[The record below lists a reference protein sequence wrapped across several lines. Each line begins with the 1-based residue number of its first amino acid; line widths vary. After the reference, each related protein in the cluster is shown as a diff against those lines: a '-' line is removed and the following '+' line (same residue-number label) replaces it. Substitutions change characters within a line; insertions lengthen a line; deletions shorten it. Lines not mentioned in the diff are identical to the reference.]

1 MSGWSVEPPAA
12 VRTEGRRPVGT
23 RLVLIRHGEAICNV
37 EGVVGGPKGCRGLT
51 ETGRE
56 QASALA
62 ARLVRSGELRDA
74 AALYTSVLP
83 RAIETA
89 SIIAPGLTSGLRA
102 TEDCDLCELHPGQA
116 DGLTWSAMVERFDVP
131 DWDANPR
138 APFAPGGESLTG
150 FFERCVSTFER
161 IASSH
166 KGERVVLVVHGGVIE
181 QLMKVVT
188 RSEPGERLGL
198 VTVHCSITEV
208 EFDGDRRR
216 LLRYNDRAPF
226 AAA

>member
-12 VRTEGRRPVGT
+12 VRTEGRQPVGA

-51 ETGRE
+51 ETGRA
-56 QASALA
+56 QASTLA
-62 ARLVRSGELRDA
+62 TRLVQSGELRDA
-74 AALYTSVLP
+74 TALYTSVLP

-89 SIIAPGLTSGLRA
+89 SIIAPGLASGLRA
-102 TEDCDLCELHPGQA
+102 TEDCDLCELHPGEA
-116 DGLTWSAMVERFDVP
+116 DGLTWSAMADRLGAP
-131 DWDANPR
+131 DWDADPS
-138 APFAPGGESLTG
+138 ALFAPGGESLTG

-161 IASSH
+161 IAKSH
-166 KGERVVLVVHGGVIE
+166 EGERVVLVVHGGVIE

-188 RSEPGERLGL
+188 RSAPGERLGL

-226 AAA
+226 AAS

>member
-12 VRTEGRRPVGT
+12 VRTEGRQPVGA

-51 ETGRE
+51 ETGRA
-56 QASALA
+56 QASTLA
-62 ARLVRSGELRDA
+62 TRLVQSGELRDA
-74 AALYTSVLP
+74 TALYTSVLP

-89 SIIAPGLTSGLRA
+89 SIIAPGLASGLRA
-102 TEDCDLCELHPGQA
+102 TEDCDLCELHPGEA
-116 DGLTWSAMVERFDVP
+116 DGLTWSAMVDRLGAP
-131 DWDANPR
+131 DWDADPS
-138 APFAPGGESLTG
+138 ALFAPGGESLTG

-161 IASSH
+161 IAKSH
-166 KGERVVLVVHGGVIE
+166 EGERVVLVVHGGVIE

-188 RSEPGERLGL
+188 RSAPGERLGL

>member
-12 VRTEGRRPVGT
+12 VRTEGRQPVGT

-51 ETGRE
+51 ETGRA
-56 QASALA
+56 QASTLA
-62 ARLVRSGELRDA
+62 TRLVQSGELRDA
-74 AALYTSVLP
+74 TALYTSVLP

-89 SIIAPGLTSGLRA
+89 SIIAPGLASGLRA
-102 TEDCDLCELHPGQA
+102 TEDCNLCELHPGEA
-116 DGLTWSAMVERFDVP
+116 DGLTWSAMVDRLGAP
-131 DWDANPR
+131 DWDADPR
-138 APFAPGGESLTG
+138 TLFAPGGESLTG
-150 FFERCVSTFER
+150 FFERCASTFER
-161 IASSH
+161 IAKSH
-166 KGERVVLVVHGGVIE
+166 EGERVVLVVHGGVIE

-188 RSEPGERLGL
+188 RSAPGERLGL

>member
-12 VRTEGRRPVGT
+12 VRTEGRQPVGT

-51 ETGRE
+51 ETGRA
-56 QASALA
+56 QASTLA
-62 ARLVRSGELRDA
+62 TRLVQSGELRDA
-74 AALYTSVLP
+74 TALYTSVLP

-89 SIIAPGLTSGLRA
+89 SILAPALSSGLRA
-102 TEDCDLCELHPGQA
+102 TADCDLCELHPGED
-116 DGLTWSAMVERFDVP
+116 DGLTWSAMADRLGAP
-131 DWDANPR
+131 DWDADPS
-138 APFAPGGESLTG
+138 ALFAPGGESLTG

-161 IASSH
+161 IAKSH
-166 KGERVVLVVHGGVIE
+166 EGERVVLVVHGGVIE

-188 RSEPGERLGL
+188 RSAPGERLGL

>member
-12 VRTEGRRPVGT
+12 VRTEGRQPVGT

-51 ETGRE
+51 ETGRA
-56 QASALA
+56 QASTLA
-62 ARLVRSGELRDA
+62 TRLVQSGELRDA
-74 AALYTSVLP
+74 TALYTSVLP

-89 SIIAPGLTSGLRA
+89 SIIAPGLASGIRA
-102 TEDCDLCELHPGQA
+102 TEDCDLCELHPGEA
-116 DGLTWSAMVERFDVP
+116 DGLTWSAMADRLGAP
-131 DWDANPR
+131 DWDADPS
-138 APFAPGGESLTG
+138 ALFAPGGESLTG

-161 IASSH
+161 IAKSH
-166 KGERVVLVVHGGVIE
+166 EGERVVLVVHGGVIE

-188 RSEPGERLGL
+188 RSAPGERLGL
-198 VTVHCSITEV
+198 VTVHCSISEV

>member
-12 VRTEGRRPVGT
+12 VRTEGRQPVGT

-51 ETGRE
+51 ETGRA
-56 QASALA
+56 QASTLA
-62 ARLVRSGELRDA
+62 TRLVQSGELRDA
-74 AALYTSVLP
+74 TALYTSVLP

-89 SIIAPGLTSGLRA
+89 SIIAPGLASGLRA
-102 TEDCDLCELHPGQA
+102 TEDCNLCELHPGEA
-116 DGLTWSAMVERFDVP
+116 DGLTWSAMADRLGAP
-131 DWDANPR
+131 DWDADPS
-138 APFAPGGESLTG
+138 ALFAPGGESLTG
-150 FFERCVSTFER
+150 FFERCVSTFGR
-161 IASSH
+161 IAKSH
-166 KGERVVLVVHGGVIE
+166 EGERVVLVVHGGVIE

-188 RSEPGERLGL
+188 RSAPGERLGL
-198 VTVHCSITEV
+198 VTVHCSISEV

>member
-23 RLVLIRHGEAICNV
+23 QLVLIRHGEAVCNV

-51 ETGRE
+51 ETGRA
-56 QASALA
+56 QASTLA
-62 ARLVRSGELRDA
+62 ARLVRSGELRDVT
-74 AALYTSVLP
+74 ALYTSILP

-89 SIIAPGLTSGLRA
+89 SIIAPGLASGLRA
-102 TEDCDLCELHPGQA
+102 TEDCGLCELHPGDA
-116 DGLTWSAMVERFDVP
+116 DGLTWSAMVEQFDTP
-131 DWDANPR
+131 DWDADPR
-138 APFAPGGESLTG
+138 APFAPGGESLAG

-161 IASSH
+161 IATSH
-166 KGERVVLVVHGGVIE
+166 VGERVVLVVHGGVIE
-181 QLMKVVT
+181 QLMKVIT

-226 AAA
+226 AVA

>member
-12 VRTEGRRPVGT
+12 VRTEGRQPVGT

-51 ETGRE
+51 ETGRA
-56 QASALA
+56 QASTLA
-62 ARLVRSGELRDA
+62 TRLVQSGELRDA
-74 AALYTSVLP
+74 TALYTSVLP

-89 SIIAPGLTSGLRA
+89 SIIAPGLASGLRA
-102 TEDCDLCELHPGQA
+102 TEDCNLCELHPGEA
-116 DGLTWSAMVERFDVP
+116 DGLTWSAMADRLGAP
-131 DWDANPR
+131 DWDADPS
-138 APFAPGGESLTG
+138 ALFAPGGESLTG

-161 IASSH
+161 IAKSH
-166 KGERVVLVVHGGVIE
+166 EGERVVLVVHGGVIE

-188 RSEPGERLGL
+188 RSAPGERLGL
-198 VTVHCSITEV
+198 VTVHCSISEV

>member
-12 VRTEGRRPVGT
+12 VRTEGRQPVGA

-37 EGVVGGPKGCRGLT
+37 EGVVGGRKGCRGLT
-51 ETGRE
+51 ETGRA
-56 QASALA
+56 QASTLA
-62 ARLVRSGELRDA
+62 ARLVQSGELRDA
-74 AALYTSVLP
+74 TALYTSVLP

-89 SIIAPGLTSGLRA
+89 SIIAPGLASGLRA
-102 TEDCDLCELHPGQA
+102 TEDCDLCELHPGEA
-116 DGLTWSAMVERFDVP
+116 DGLTWSAMVDRLGAP
-131 DWDANPR
+131 DWDADPR
-138 APFAPGGESLTG
+138 TLFAPGGESLTG
-150 FFERCVSTFER
+150 FFERCASTFER
-161 IASSH
+161 IAKSH
-166 KGERVVLVVHGGVIE
+166 EGERVVLVVHGGVIE

-188 RSEPGERLGL
+188 RSAPGERLGL